1 MAGQAAIE
9 QAAIDEIRLF
19 HQEVISSGYEESIAR
34 ELSATVRLLL
44 QGTGLLWTRANQ
56 DDLLDLVVGPGGDGM
71 PLQHDE
77 RLLKYWIRFTGAL
90 SCVHFSNCAPIN
102 LSLLRI
108 QLDKKVAE
116 MLLQSVKKAPL
127 ELLSLCNNSLGKD
140 GYNWLVELLSTITS
154 LKTLYIKSNPMES
167 NNVAN
172 LSKTVANH
180 PKLDIILFENC
191 GIGQSNS
198 VMKSVVNVFC
208 LREVSLEN
216 NDIDSYGATLISDCL
231 ATNPTIQTLYLRH
244 NLLNNEDAKKLAFSL
259 KSNTNLLVLNLSL
272 NNITVEGMSSLSYSV
287 CNITSLNSVSDS
299 NHTCLI
305 QFKEEEDVLNLRYVN
320 RFLDPVFNKN
330 AKLFGMLQRR
340 KRILEDTPL
349 QIIPKVLVLL
359 HNVASDKLDAI
370 FGFMKEWNMPL
381 LYTSCLGK
389 DPRRSNRLRKKM
401 VMKYMGK
408 K

>member
-1 MAGQAAIE
+1 MAE
-9 QAAIDEIRLF
+9 QALTLMRLF
-19 HQEVISSGYEESIAR
+19 HQDVISSGYEESIASR
-34 ELSATVRLLL
+34 LSYCVYTLLRGSSTL
-44 QGTGLLWTRANQ
+44 QTGADQ
-56 DDLLDLVVGPGGDGM
+56 DDKLDLVVGPGELDGM

-77 RLLKYWIRFTGAL
+77 RLLPYWKRFIGAL
-90 SCVHFSNCAPIN
+90 SSVNFSNCAPIN
-102 LSLLRI
+102 LSLLRV

-116 MLLQSVKKAPL
+116 ILLQSVKKAPL
-127 ELLSLCNNSLGKD
+127 ELLSLCNNSLGKY
-140 GYNWLVELLSTITS
+140 GYNWLVELLSTNTS
-154 LKTLYIKSNPMES
+154 LKTLYIKSNPMEFPQD
-167 NNVAN
+167 VAN

-231 ATNPTIQTLYLRH
+231 ITNPTLQTLYLRH
-244 NLLNNEDAKKLAFSL
+244 NSLNNEDAKKLAFSL
-259 KSNTNLLVLNLSL
+259 NSNTNLLVLNLSL
-272 NNITVEGMSSLSYSV
+272 NNITVEGMSSLSCSV

-299 NHTCLI
+299 NHTCSI

-381 LYTSCLGK
+381 LYTSRLGK
-389 DPRRSNRLRKKM
+389 EPRRSKRIRKKT